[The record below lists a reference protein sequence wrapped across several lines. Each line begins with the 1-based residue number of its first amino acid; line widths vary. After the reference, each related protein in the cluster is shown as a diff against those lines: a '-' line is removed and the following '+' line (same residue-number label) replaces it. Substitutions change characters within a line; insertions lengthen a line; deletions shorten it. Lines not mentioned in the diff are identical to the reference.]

1 MQPMQIF
8 FDYPLANN
16 ANMPILIVE
25 VEFMETLLD
34 RLDRLQFAMWK
45 ADCDDEA
52 ARNLGTVIDCAR
64 QDLEDPDDDVDAG
77 RYVMFTIDEYPA
89 LGDHWDAIKEV
100 VDA

>member
-1 MQPMQIF
+1 
-8 FDYPLANN
+8 LAND
-16 ANMPILIVE
+16 ATVLIFKVKGD
-25 VEFMETLLD
+25 FMDTLLD

-89 LGDHWDAIKEV
+89 LADHWDAIKEV
-100 VDA
+100 VG

>member
-1 MQPMQIF
+1 MVKPELQGGELELGKDCTLFETIVQPMQIF
-8 FDYPLANN
+8 FDIPLANN

-45 ADCDDEA
+45 ADCEDEA

-64 QDLEDPDDDVDAG
+64 QDLEDPDNDVDAG
-77 RYVMFTIDEYPA
+77 GM
-89 LGDHWDAIKEV
+89 
-100 VDA
+100 